1 MRPALALALIPL
13 VLGAGCSSDSD
24 PAGADTAGGG
34 DSVDTVNIDV
44 TDTGETADAP
54 NDTTGDTGDGV
65 EQDTNDTNESDTS
78 PTGDTLDTVDTPDS
92 PDAIEEVS
100 EDTTTADTNAPEAEV
115 TADPCPVVGR
125 YERCST
131 ACGPYQLPMR
141 QCLSSGW
148 DECAC
153 LTFGHD
159 RIASGGG
166 SERAGFVD
174 LGAGGR
180 YACYADDG
188 ALVLAYQP
196 RGGSWSVQPIGVD
209 GVHCHLAP
217 GAEGEALLAYGASN
231 APERGHSFHYRT
243 VSGGVM
249 GPVTVAGNTPNY
261 RGVGPRIA
269 RAPNGDLHAISVE
282 ERSSGNSLRTYQLT
296 AGTTQNLED
305 LQRPPFEQ
313 TIAICDDG
321 TQLIAWADMAP
332 DIWIT
337 YIGARVTTS
346 WRSKFLPWEVQYLG
360 QGMALD
366 CRGGRSYGVMQD
378 LSRGQLVFFTSAT
391 PADPASYLSY
401 EVPTGGSV
409 GRFSDLHVDSGNI
422 WVSWVTTDGEVRLS
436 VRPADLS
443 SDWVSYK
450 VVDRGQMS
458 TGVLGGDVELA
469 IGEDG
474 LPVLMFFGVVGADEG
489 PWTATLR

>member
-1 MRPALALALIPL
+1 MRLSLALALLPL
-13 VLGAGCSSDSD
+13 VLGAGCSSGDGSGEGD
-24 PAGADTAGGG
+24 TAGAD
-34 DSVDTVNIDV
+34 VDTVNIDAADAPDTNDAADTGATGDV
-44 TDTGETADAP
+44 ADSGGEGDTGEPDGVADTAP
-54 NDTTGDTGDGV
+54 PGDTAAEV
-65 EQDTNDTNESDTS
+65 AEDTMLTETS
-78 PTGDTLDTVDTPDS
+78 S
-92 PDAIEEVS
+92 PDAEP
-100 EDTTTADTNAPEAEV
+100 DTGGDVDVAA
-115 TADPCPVVGR
+115 PCPVAGR
-125 YERCST
+125 YERCAL
-131 ACGPYQLPMR
+131 ACGPYQVPMR
-141 QCLSSGW
+141 QCLPGGW

-159 RIASGGG
+159 RVASGGG

-180 YACYADDG
+180 YACYAVDG
-188 ALVLAYQP
+188 ALTLAYQP
-196 RGGSWSVQPIGVD
+196 RGGAWSVQPIGVD

-217 GAEGEALLAYGASN
+217 GADGEALLAYGASN

-243 VSGGVM
+243 VSAGVL

-261 RGVGPRIA
+261 RGVGPRIV
-269 RAPNGDLHAISVE
+269 RAPNGDLHAISVD
-282 ERSSGNSLRTYQLT
+282 ERSGGNSLRTYQLT

-305 LQRPPFEQ
+305 LQGPPFEQ

-321 TQLIAWADMAP
+321 TQLIAWADMAETM
-332 DIWIT
+332 WIS

-346 WRSKFLPWEVQYLG
+346 WRSKFLPWEVQFVGDGL
-360 QGMALD
+360 ALD
-366 CRGGRSYGVMQD
+366 CRGGRSYGLMQD
-378 LSRGQLVFFTSAT
+378 LSRGQLVFFTSDT

-409 GRFSDLHVDSGNI
+409 GRFNDIHVDSGNV
-422 WVSWVTTDGEVRLS
+422 WASWVTSEGEVRLS

-443 SDWVSYK
+443 SEWVSYK
-450 VVDRGQMS
+450 VVDRGQMA

-474 LPVLMFFGVVGADEG
+474 LPVLLFFGVLGADEG